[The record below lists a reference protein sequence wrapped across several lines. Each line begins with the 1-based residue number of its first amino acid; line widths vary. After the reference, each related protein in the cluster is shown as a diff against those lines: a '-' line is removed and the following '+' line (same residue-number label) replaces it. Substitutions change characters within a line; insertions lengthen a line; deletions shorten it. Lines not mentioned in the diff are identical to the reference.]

1 MFMALLFLC
10 AGCGKD
16 TNEAAGNGAE
26 STDQEVTLT
35 WVYFSAYGEIAEEIL
50 EELNRLLKEKYHCS
64 FKATVDPVGLEE
76 ARDVTDYNRIIR
88 ERYEAKKPTD
98 ILYTGSSYAG
108 EVPAYNQAVQ
118 DGLLLPLTS
127 MLTETESGQR
137 LYQAFSEAYWTTMQ
151 YGEDIYGF
159 QAANEQLVLDSVW
172 MANPLYI
179 SDLSERENVS
189 LADVRSALEELA
201 ERNEVPSGVCGLFA
215 DPTALCSMEGYIPVR
230 YGSHGLYF
238 VRENDHFRAV
248 SAAEEEQLI
257 QDWKTI
263 RECRELCGDFTED
276 PYRQFLNGNFIFAV
290 TSCSLRKLYDGRCL
304 YDAILTDVDV
314 LSSKPQAAIYALN
327 AVTGIASWSE
337 HPEEAL
343 EFLSLVATEPEL
355 SNLLTYGIEGKHYQV
370 DPVTGNL
377 VILQNGGLSP
387 YAQTT
392 IANKMITLPTGLEPE
407 NKAEIYAER
416 NESVE
421 FSPEVLY
428 GIHTL
433 YSDPDIMAIIAVYE
447 KYSGLLGP
455 NGAGKTTLMNLMTGN
470 LLPDEGCICLDGTDI
485 QKLGIRYLKNIG
497 FVPQQQNLYPTFT
510 GKRFYITWR
519 R

>member
-1 MFMALLFLC
+1 MKRNPFKRGLCVFMALLFLC

-16 TNEAAGNGAE
+16 PNEAAGDGAE

-35 WVYFSAYGEIAEEIL
+35 WVYFSAYGEIAEETL
-50 EELNRLLKEKYHCS
+50 QELNRLLKEKYHCN
-64 FKATVDPVGLEE
+64 FTVEAASVGLEE
-76 ARDVTDYNRIIR
+76 ARDITDYNRIIR
-88 ERYEAKKPTD
+88 ERYETKEATD
-98 ILYTGSSYAG
+98 ILFTGSSYAG
-108 EVPAYNQAVQ
+108 EVPAYDQAVQ
-118 DGLLLPLTS
+118 DGLLMPLTS
-127 MLTETESGQR
+127 LLTETESGQR
-137 LYQAFSEAYWTTMQ
+137 LYHAFSESYWTTMQ
-151 YGEDIYGF
+151 YGEDIYGYRT
-159 QAANEQLVLDSVW
+159 ADEQLVYDSVW
-172 MANPLYI
+172 MSNPLYV

-189 LADVRSALEELA
+189 LEDVKSALEELMD
-201 ERNEVPSGVCGLFA
+201 RKEVPSGVCGLFA
-215 DPTALCSMEGYIPVR
+215 DPTALCSMEGYIPVC
-230 YGSHGLYF
+230 YGFHGLYF

-248 SAAEEEQLI
+248 SAAEEERLI
-257 QDWKTI
+257 QDWRTI

-276 PYRQFLNGNFIFAV
+276 PYTQFLNGNFIFAV
-290 TSCSLRKLYDGRCL
+290 TSCNLRKLYDGRCL
-304 YDAILTDVDV
+304 YGAVVTDVDV
-314 LSSKPQAAIYALN
+314 LLSKPQAAIYALN

-355 SNLLTYGIEGKHYQV
+355 SNLLTYGIEGEHYQV

-377 VILQNGGLSP
+377 VILQNGGMSP

-416 NESVE
+416 NDSVE

-447 KYSGLLGP
+447 KYRGLWDGDYEDVDQTVEQLRQELEE
-455 NGAGKTTLMNLMTGN
+455 AGIEEVLSKLNQ
-470 LLPDEGCICLDGTDI
+470 LLP
-485 QKLGIRYLKNIG
+485 
-497 FVPQQQNLYPTFT
+497 
-510 GKRFYITWR
+510 
-519 R
+519 